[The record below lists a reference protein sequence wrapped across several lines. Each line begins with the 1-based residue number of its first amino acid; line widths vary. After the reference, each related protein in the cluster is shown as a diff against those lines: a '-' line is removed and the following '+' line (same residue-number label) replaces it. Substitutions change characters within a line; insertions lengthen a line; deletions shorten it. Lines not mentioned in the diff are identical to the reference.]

1 MSYLPS
7 ASAFRPSR
15 LLRTAL
21 LASCV
26 ALAGMTASPVDAQEI
41 RAVMHSGIR
50 VLDPVITTA
59 HITRNHGYM
68 IYDTLL
74 GMDENLKPQ
83 PQMASFEVSDDG
95 LTYTFTLRDGLKWHD
110 GAPVTAKDVVASL
123 KRWGQKD
130 GGAQMMFKSVDSL
143 TATDD
148 KTTVLKLKEPF
159 NYVLELMAKPSGLP
173 TFIMPERVANTPAG
187 ETITDY
193 TGSVQ
198 IRRSRIRAGREG
210 GL

>member
-1 MSYLPS
+1 MSFLPS

-83 PQMASFEVSDDG
+83 PQMASFDVSDDG
-95 LTYTFTLRDGLKWHD
+95 LTYTFTLRDGLKWH
-110 GAPVTAKDVVASL
+110 VVA
-123 KRWGQKD
+123 
-130 GGAQMMFKSVDSL
+130 
-143 TATDD
+143 
-148 KTTVLKLKEPF
+148 KLPR
-159 NYVLELMAKPSGLP
+159 NS
-173 TFIMPERVANTPAG
+173 
-187 ETITDY
+187 
-193 TGSVQ
+193 
-198 IRRSRIRAGREG
+198 
-210 GL
+210 